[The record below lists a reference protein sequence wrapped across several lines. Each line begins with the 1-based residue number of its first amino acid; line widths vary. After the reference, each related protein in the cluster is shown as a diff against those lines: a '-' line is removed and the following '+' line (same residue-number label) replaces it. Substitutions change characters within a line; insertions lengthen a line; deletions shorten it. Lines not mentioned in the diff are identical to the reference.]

1 MAVIIDNDSGKKT
14 LQIEEQVEGERIETN
29 DYFFCKVGDSIPIM
43 SDGSIFDVNNPPAK
57 PLVISES
64 SGLIFAAH
72 STGFCV
78 AKIKDVIAAAKEIK
92 DKGSGPSVQELCVV
106 DVLIG
111 RVSILALSTD
121 CSVISAVVEGEIQ
134 FFFVDSLLNM
144 DKRPTFCPS
153 VESNPVKDMFWINE
167 TDPSFIVLT
176 SGGTVFNGAIN
187 KSLKHVM
194 DEVDAVGRS
203 VDGNFV
209 AVGRKKY
216 LTIYSSK
223 LEEILQ
229 VLLPTDTWTDES
241 DTIKVDSIKWIRS
254 DSIVVGCF
262 QQTEDGKE
270 ENYFV
275 QVITSKA
282 GKIIDDFAKLVSVD
296 FSDLFTG
303 ILDDIVPYG
312 CGPHLFL
319 NYLENC
325 ELAFVSN
332 RKNTDQHIMLFD
344 WSQGDNQVSV
354 VDIERDSWLP
364 RIELQENGDENLV
377 LGLCA
382 DKSSV
387 YENVKV
393 KIGVEEERELPPH
406 CLLVCLTLEGK
417 LVMYNVASIAGS
429 QHSSQDSSVASS
441 DAQSISAVE
450 PSNVSKAPIQSEEE
464 RSKQSVFDLGLCE
477 PGKKKISSALDVP
490 VSKVQ
495 ELPEQKAYT
504 LGITN
509 FDQNTRKEL
518 ISGSNHQKQV
528 ADVNNSKPFGQLG
541 LAQEGNLNQ
550 SPFKSLHGLGSAAGN
565 TVVTENSKTERGEL
579 NRTLTPTTS
588 GSFLG
593 SSGVPNSRS
602 LFSPQSFDKSTLS
615 GSPFTSTNIENSS
628 ESLFGNSSS
637 RPSDSFVSS
646 TNGVDHSQKSITSS
660 GMSGLPSNIPGSKM
674 LLQDSSKLQN
684 LTGQSVP
691 PMFGNDRKSSPLG
704 QLNSEQNLP
713 KQFSNVQNMAKELDK
728 LLKSIEEEGGFKDI
742 CTAAHRNS
750 LKILEEGMNGLS
762 ERNRVWQ
769 NHTEEQHREIQLL
782 LDKTV
787 QVLARKTH
795 MEGVVRQTTDG
806 QYWDLWNRQK
816 LNSELDQKRLNVL
829 NRSQD
834 LTNRMIEL
842 ERHFNNLELNLFGE
856 SSGANLVSRALH
868 SRSAPSRHNQSLHAI
883 HNAAISQLAAAN
895 QLSDSLSKQ
904 MAVLSMKSPPTKQAT
919 VKQQVFESIGIPYP
933 DGPLRSPGTVKVMN
947 SPSNRHPLVLCSS
960 ETRSDFK
967 RIQLTGVSNPEPET
981 ARRRRDSLDRNWVNF
996 EAAKTTVKRMVVQNE
1011 RQKVGGLFSSM
1022 DKQFASP
1029 GKMEASVANHSKVL
1043 SVQDRN
1049 GRNDT
1054 SQKLSADTAAVSK
1067 FKWTGSIPGLSE
1079 AETEQPP
1086 RWQFNQGD
1094 SIKAT
1099 QKISSSSLL
1108 SPFVDPNANKGNIRS
1123 TAERPGSQIG
1133 NIDRSGT
1140 SSADTVP
1147 SLLQFGKE
1155 ESIIQ
1160 KNHPQPFSFSIKG
1173 GEVPTFGKKETET
1186 KPVGDQS
1193 FVSISKQDVGASPLS
1208 IFPPVNS
1215 SLPNLSMQ
1223 TLSTT
1228 SVGGSTTN
1236 AEMAKDNKEGL
1247 QFSSSAFSVSSS
1259 LAASSSSSISNHFKE
1274 VSRFSTSSI
1283 SVSTPQEAPAITPPS
1298 KSTEVLDS
1306 DSTRPSLNLAEKIST
1321 AGPQVAANKESAAN
1335 SLAATPQSP
1344 EKLASSTS
1352 GGSNFLNMIPSVP
1365 SAEVPK
1371 ALASTSPEVGGTTVG
1386 KGDID
1391 ATVAQEDEME
1401 EVAPETNQT
1410 AELSLGSL
1418 AGFGLGSAPNATTPK
1433 SNPFGGPITSAPQTM
1448 SSSISL
1454 NVSSEE
1460 LFRPASFSFQSL
1472 QASQP
1477 SQPSNTG
1484 ASFGAF
1490 GFANPLQQVSSG
1502 SGFGQ
1507 PSQIGSGQQALGSVL
1522 GSFGQSRQL
1531 GAGLPG
1537 SGFGVPQSP
1546 AGGFQNTTTAGGFA
1560 GISSVASGFGGGFAS
1575 AATSGGGFAAAA
1587 PSGGGFAAAAPSGGG
1602 FAAAAPSGGGFAAAA
1617 PSGGGFAA
1625 AAPSGGGFAGA
1636 AGGAGG
1642 FGAFG
1647 KPGNSGFSAFG
1658 SSVGGRSAPPE
1669 LFTQM
1674 RK

>member
-1 MAVIIDNDSGKKT
+1 MAVISDYSSSKKT
-14 LQIEEQVEGERIETN
+14 LQVEEQVEGERIETN
-29 DYFFCKVGDSIPIM
+29 DYFFCKIGDSIPIM
-43 SDGSIFDVNNPPAK
+43 SDGSIFDANNPPAK

-78 AKIKDVIAAAKEIK
+78 ANITDVIAAAKEIK
-92 DKGSGPSVQELCVV
+92 DKGSGPSVQDLCVV

-111 RVSILALSTD
+111 RVSILALSTE

-144 DKRPTFCPS
+144 DKKPTFCSS

-176 SGGTVFNGAIN
+176 SGGKVFNGAIN

-229 VLLPTDTWTDES
+229 VLLPTDTWTDKS
-241 DTIKVDSIKWIRS
+241 DTIKVDSIKWVRS

-282 GKIIDDFAKLVSVD
+282 GKIIDACDQSLLLTYLSVN
-296 FSDLFTG
+296 FKVHYFCAT
-303 ILDDIVPYG
+303 
-312 CGPHLFL
+312 
-319 NYLENC
+319 
-325 ELAFVSN
+325 
-332 RKNTDQHIMLFD
+332 
-344 WSQGDNQVSV
+344 
-354 VDIERDSWLP
+354 
-364 RIELQENGDENLV
+364 ENGDENLV

-429 QHSSQDSSVASS
+429 QRSSQDLSVASS
-441 DAQSISAVE
+441 DAQSISVVE
-450 PSNVSKAPIQSEEE
+450 PSNVSKAPFQSEEE

-477 PGKKKISSALDVP
+477 SDKKKISSALDVP

-518 ISGSNHQKQV
+518 ISGSNHQKEV
-528 ADVNNSKPFGQLG
+528 ADVNNSKSFGQLG
-541 LAQEGNLNQ
+541 QAEEGNSNQ

-565 TVVTENSKTERGEL
+565 TVVTENWKTEYGEL
-579 NRTLTPTTS
+579 NRTLTPPTS

-593 SSGVPNSRS
+593 GSGVLNSRS
-602 LFSPQSFDKSTLS
+602 LFSPQSFDKSTVS
-615 GSPFTSTNIENSS
+615 GSPFTSTNIANSS
-628 ESLFGNSSS
+628 ESLFRNSGS

-646 TNGVDHSQKSITSS
+646 TKGVDHSQKSITSS

-674 LLQDSSKLQN
+674 LLQESGKLQN

-842 ERHFNNLELNLFGE
+842 ERHFNNLELNLFGK
-856 SSGANLVSRALH
+856 SSGENLVSRALN
-868 SRSAPSRHNQSLHAI
+868 SRSASSRHNQSLHAI

-904 MAVLSMKSPPTKQAT
+904 MAVLSIKSPPTKQAT

-933 DGPLRSPGTVKVMN
+933 DGPLRSPSTVKVMN
-947 SPSNRHPLVLCSS
+947 SPSNRHPLVLCSG
-960 ETRSDFK
+960 ETRNDSK

-981 ARRRRDSLDRNWVNF
+981 ARRRRDSLDRNWANF
-996 EAAKTTVKRMVVQNE
+996 EVAKTTVKRMVVQNE

-1029 GKMEASVANHSKVL
+1029 GKMEGSVANHSKVL

-1079 AETEQPP
+1079 AETEQPL

-1099 QKISSSSLL
+1099 QNISSSSSLL
-1108 SPFVDPNANKGNIRS
+1108 SPFVDPNSNKGNIHS
-1123 TAERPGSQIG
+1123 TAERPGCQIG
-1133 NIDRSGT
+1133 SIDRSGT
-1140 SSADTVP
+1140 SAADTVP

-1155 ESIIQ
+1155 ESLIQ
-1160 KNHPQPFSFSIKG
+1160 KNHSQPFSFSIKG
-1173 GEVPTFGKKETET
+1173 GEIPTFGKKETETT

-1193 FVSISKQDVGASPLS
+1193 FVSTSKQDVGASPS
-1208 IFPPVNS
+1208 SVFPPVNFS
-1215 SLPNLSMQ
+1215 SIPNLSMQ
-1223 TLSTT
+1223 TLPTT
-1228 SVGGSTTN
+1228 SVVRSTTN
-1236 AEMAKDNKEGL
+1236 TEMAKDNKEGL

-1259 LAASSSSSISNHFKE
+1259 LAASSSSSTSSHFKE
-1274 VSRFSTSSI
+1274 VSRFPTSPI
-1283 SVSTPQEAPAITPPS
+1283 SVSTPQEAPVISPSS
-1298 KSTEVLDS
+1298 KSTEVVDS
-1306 DSTRPSLNLAEKIST
+1306 DSTGPSMNLADKLSKV
-1321 AGPQVAANKESAAN
+1321 GPQVAAKKESAAN
-1335 SLAATPQSP
+1335 NLAATPQSP
-1344 EKLASSTS
+1344 EKLASTTS
-1352 GGSNFLNMIPSVP
+1352 GSSNFLNLMPSVT

-1371 ALASTSPEVGGTTVG
+1371 ALASSPDMNKIATHVSNMVSNTPEKQSAAVTPSPTSPEVGGTAGG
-1386 KGDID
+1386 KSDID

-1454 NVSSEE
+1454 NVPSGE

-1477 SQPSNTG
+1477 SQSSNTG

-1537 SGFGVPQSP
+1537 SGFGIPQSP
-1546 AGGFQNTTTAGGFA
+1546 AGGFQNTATVGGFA
-1560 GISSVASGFGGGFAS
+1560 GISSVASGFGGGFAN
-1575 AATSGGGFAAAA
+1575 AATI
-1587 PSGGGFAAAAPSGGG
+1587 GGGFAAAAPSGGG

-1647 KPGNSGFSAFG
+1647 KPVNTGFSAFG
-1658 SSVGGRSAPPE
+1658 SSVGGRPAPPE